1 MLQRQVI
8 ARLQDGRAKFP
19 TLRLLSLL
27 GMAILLSGCRGLV
40 GDPVD
45 QNSNLQSIN
54 HIIFMAQENR
64 GFDHYFGA
72 MRQYW
77 AANSIPDQSFDGLPQ
92 FNPASGA
99 APLQGPVPT
108 NPGCDPRFPFPP
120 NDCTIGGES
129 PKVASFSMVSMC
141 VENPSPSWNE
151 DHVDWNLSNPLSAT
165 ASLNGFVWTAAHDA
179 RTNQPP
185 FTDVNGSARHGVLRW
200 N

>member
-120 NDCTIGGES
+120 NDCTIGGDGCVFFHGFDVRREPES
-129 PKVASFSMVSMC
+129 L
-141 VENPSPSWNE
+141 VERRPRRLEPQQSALCYGKFEWVR
-151 DHVDWNLSNPLSAT
+151 VD
-165 ASLNGFVWTAAHDA
+165 
-179 RTNQPP
+179 R
-185 FTDVNGSARHGVLRW
+185 GSRR
-200 N
+200 